1 MSDIPS
7 ANPEQHE
14 YWNETA
20 GPKWA
25 QLSDVIDT
33 QIAPLGGEAMDRIGV
48 AAGQR
53 VLDVGCGCGHTTLE
67 LARRVGPQGA
77 VLGADIS
84 RPMLEGARARADAA
98 GIANARFQ
106 HADAQVHA
114 FETDEFDLIFSRFG
128 VMFFADPVAAFA
140 NLVGALEP
148 GARLGF
154 VCWQALARNDWMLR
168 PMAAIAPLLSLQ
180 PPSDPHAPG
189 PFAFADAERVT
200 RILQDAG
207 FGSIRV
213 EGMERDLLV
222 GGGGSLDDTVRFL
235 LQMGP
240 AGAALRDAPKDLRV
254 KAADAVREAIAPFHG
269 DEGVRMPAAAW
280 LFQATRPA

>member
-7 ANPEQHE
+7 ANPEQHQ

-33 QIAPLGGEAMDRIGV
+33 QIAPLGGEALDRIGV
-48 AAGQR
+48 GAGQR
-53 VLDVGCGCGHTTLE
+53 VLDVGCGCGQTTFE
-67 LARRVGPQGA
+67 LARRVGAEGA

-84 RPMLEGARARADAA
+84 RPMLESARDRALEA
-98 GIANARFQ
+98 GLRNARFE
-106 HADAQVHA
+106 HSDAQVHP
-114 FETDEFDLIFSRFG
+114 FEAEAFDLVFSRFG
-128 VMFFADPVAAFA
+128 VMFFSDPVAAFA
-140 NLVGALEP
+140 NLLRALRP

-154 VCWQALARNDWMLR
+154 VCWQALAQNAWMLR
-168 PMAAIAPLLSLQ
+168 PMAAVAPLLSLQ

-189 PFAFADAERVT
+189 PFAFADADRVT

-207 FGSIRV
+207 FGSVAV
-213 EGMERDLLV
+213 EGMERELLV
-222 GGGGSLDDTVRFL
+222 GGGASLDDTVGFL

-240 AGAALRDAPKDLRV
+240 AGAALRDAAEDVRN
-254 KAADAVREAIAPFHG
+254 KAAAAVRDAIAPF
-269 DEGVRMPAAAW
+269 ETEVGVRMPAAAW

>member
-7 ANPEQHE
+7 ANPEQHQ

-33 QIAPLGGEAMDRIGV
+33 QIAPLGGEALDRIGV
-48 AAGQR
+48 GAGQR
-53 VLDVGCGCGHTTLE
+53 VLDVGCGCGQTTLE
-67 LARRVGPQGA
+67 LARRVGAKGA
-77 VLGADIS
+77 ALGADIS
-84 RPMLEGARARADAA
+84 RPMLESARARALEA
-98 GIANARFQ
+98 GVRNARFE
-106 HADAQVHA
+106 HSDAQVHP
-114 FETDEFDLIFSRFG
+114 FEAEAFDLVFSRFG
-128 VMFFADPVAAFA
+128 VMFFSDPGAAFA
-140 NLVGALEP
+140 NLLRALRP

-154 VCWQALARNDWMLR
+154 VCWQALAQNAWMLR
-168 PMAAIAPLLSLQ
+168 PMAALAPLLSLQ

-189 PFAFADAERVT
+189 PFAFADADRVT

-207 FGSIRV
+207 FGSVAV
-213 EGMERDLLV
+213 EGMERELLV
-222 GGGGSLDDTVRFL
+222 GGGASLDDSVGFL

-240 AGAALRDAPKDLRV
+240 AGAALRDAAEDVRN
-254 KAADAVREAIAPFHG
+254 KAAAAVRDAIAPF
-269 DEGVRMPAAAW
+269 ETEVGVCMPAAAW

>member
-1 MSDIPS
+1 MSDIPN

-84 RPMLEGARARADAA
+84 RPMLESARARADAA
-98 GIANARFQ
+98 GVGNARFEQ
-106 HADAQVHA
+106 ADAQVHA
-114 FETDEFDLIFSRFG
+114 FEADVFDLVFSRFG

-140 NLVGALEP
+140 NLTSALQP

-154 VCWQALARNDWMLR
+154 VCWQALTRNDWMLR
-168 PMAAIAPLLSLQ
+168 PMAALAPLLSLQ

-189 PFAFADAERVT
+189 PFAFADADRVT

-207 FGSIRV
+207 FGSVRV

-222 GGGGSLDDTVRFL
+222 GGGGSLDDTVGFL

-240 AGAALRDAPKDLRV
+240 AGAALRDAPKDLRA
-254 KAADAVREAIAPFHG
+254 KAADAVREAITPFQG
-269 DEGVRMPAAAW
+269 DQGVRMPAAAW

>member
-7 ANPEQHE
+7 ANPEQHQ

-33 QIAPLGGEAMDRIGV
+33 QIAPLGGEALDRIGV
-48 AAGQR
+48 GAGQR
-53 VLDVGCGCGHTTLE
+53 VLDVGCGCGQTTLE
-67 LARRVGPQGA
+67 LARRVGAEGA

-84 RPMLEGARARADAA
+84 RPMLESARDRALEA
-98 GIANARFQ
+98 GLRNARFE
-106 HADAQVHA
+106 HSDAQVHP
-114 FETDEFDLIFSRFG
+114 FEAEAFDLVFSRFG
-128 VMFFADPVAAFA
+128 VMFFSDPVAAFA
-140 NLVGALEP
+140 NLLRALRP

-154 VCWQALARNDWMLR
+154 VCWQALAQNAWMLR
-168 PMAAIAPLLSLQ
+168 PMAAVAPLLSLQ

-189 PFAFADAERVT
+189 PFAFADADRVT

-207 FGSIRV
+207 FGSVAV
-213 EGMERDLLV
+213 EGMERELLV
-222 GGGGSLDDTVRFL
+222 GGGASLDDTVGFL

-240 AGAALRDAPKDLRV
+240 AGAALRDAAEDVRN
-254 KAADAVREAIAPFHG
+254 KAAAAVRDAIAPF
-269 DEGVRMPAAAW
+269 ETEVGVRMPAAAW

>member
-7 ANPEQHE
+7 ANPEQHQ

-33 QIAPLGGEAMDRIGV
+33 QIAPLGGEALDRIGV
-48 AAGQR
+48 GAGQR
-53 VLDVGCGCGHTTLE
+53 VLDVGCGCGQTTLE
-67 LARRVGPQGA
+67 LARRVGAKGA
-77 VLGADIS
+77 ALGADIS
-84 RPMLEGARARADAA
+84 RPMLESARARALEA
-98 GIANARFQ
+98 GVRNARFE
-106 HADAQVHA
+106 HSDAQVHP
-114 FETDEFDLIFSRFG
+114 FEAEAFDLVFSRFG
-128 VMFFADPVAAFA
+128 VMFFSDPGAAFA
-140 NLVGALEP
+140 NLLRALRP

-154 VCWQALARNDWMLR
+154 VCWQALAQNAWMLR
-168 PMAAIAPLLSLQ
+168 PMAALAPLLSLQ

-189 PFAFADAERVT
+189 PFAFADADRVT

-207 FGSIRV
+207 FGSVAV
-213 EGMERDLLV
+213 EGMERELLV
-222 GGGGSLDDTVRFL
+222 GGGASLDDSVGFL

-240 AGAALRDAPKDLRV
+240 AGAALRDAAEDVRN
-254 KAADAVREAIAPFHG
+254 KAAAAVRDAIAPF
-269 DEGVRMPAAAW
+269 ETEVGVRMPAAAW

>member
-7 ANPEQHE
+7 ANPEQHQ

-33 QIAPLGGEAMDRIGV
+33 QIAPLGGEALDRIGV
-48 AAGQR
+48 GPGQR
-53 VLDVGCGCGHTTLE
+53 VLDVGCGCGQTTLE
-67 LARRVGPQGA
+67 LARRVGAKGA
-77 VLGADIS
+77 ALGADIS
-84 RPMLEGARARADAA
+84 RPMLESARARALEA
-98 GIANARFQ
+98 GVRNARFE
-106 HADAQVHA
+106 HSDAQVHP
-114 FETDEFDLIFSRFG
+114 FEAEAFDLVFSRFG
-128 VMFFADPVAAFA
+128 VMFFSDPGAAFA
-140 NLVGALEP
+140 NLLRALRP

-154 VCWQALARNDWMLR
+154 VCWQALAQNAWMLR
-168 PMAAIAPLLSLQ
+168 PMAALAPLLSLQ

-189 PFAFADAERVT
+189 PFAFADADRVT

-207 FGSIRV
+207 FGSVAV
-213 EGMERDLLV
+213 EGMERELLV
-222 GGGGSLDDTVRFL
+222 GGGASLDDTVGFL

-240 AGAALRDAPKDLRV
+240 AGAALRDAAEDVRN
-254 KAADAVREAIAPFHG
+254 KAAAAVRDAIAPF
-269 DEGVRMPAAAW
+269 ETEVGVRMPAAAW

>member
-7 ANPEQHE
+7 ANPEQHQ

-20 GPKWA
+20 GPKWT

-48 AAGQR
+48 GAGQR
-53 VLDVGCGCGHTTLE
+53 VLDVGCGCGQTTLE
-67 LARRVGPQGA
+67 LARRVGAEGA

-84 RPMLEGARARADAA
+84 RPMLESARARADRA
-98 GIANARFQ
+98 GVANARFE
-106 HADAQVHA
+106 HADAQVHR
-114 FETDEFDLIFSRFG
+114 FEAEAFDLVFSRFG
-128 VMFFADPVAAFA
+128 VMFFSDPAAAFA
-140 NLVGALEP
+140 NLLGALRP
-148 GARLGF
+148 GAQLGF
-154 VCWQALARNDWMLR
+154 VCWQALGQNAWMLR
-168 PMAAIAPLLSLQ
+168 PMAAVAQLLSLQ

-189 PFAFADAERVT
+189 PFAFADADRVT

-207 FGSIRV
+207 FGSVAV
-213 EGMERDLLV
+213 EGMERELLV
-222 GGGGSLDDTVRFL
+222 GGGGSLDDTVGFL

-240 AGAALRDAPKDLRV
+240 AGAALREAAEDVRA
-254 KAADAVREAIAPFHG
+254 KAADAVRDAIAPFETEG
-269 DEGVRMPAAAW
+269 GVRMPAAAW

>member
-7 ANPEQHE
+7 ANPEQHQ

-33 QIAPLGGEAMDRIGV
+33 QIAPLGGEALDRIGV
-48 AAGQR
+48 GAGQR
-53 VLDVGCGCGHTTLE
+53 VLDVGCGCGQTTLE
-67 LARRVGPQGA
+67 LARRVGAKGA
-77 VLGADIS
+77 ALGADIS
-84 RPMLEGARARADAA
+84 RPMLESARARALEA
-98 GIANARFQ
+98 GVRNARFE
-106 HADAQVHA
+106 HSDAQVHP
-114 FETDEFDLIFSRFG
+114 FEAEAFDLVFSRFG
-128 VMFFADPVAAFA
+128 VMFFSDPGAAFA
-140 NLVGALEP
+140 NLLRALRP

-154 VCWQALARNDWMLR
+154 VCWQALAQNAWMLR
-168 PMAAIAPLLSLQ
+168 PMAALAPLLSLQ

-189 PFAFADAERVT
+189 PFAFADADRVT

-207 FGSIRV
+207 FGSVAV
-213 EGMERDLLV
+213 EGMERELLV
-222 GGGGSLDDTVRFL
+222 GGGASLDDTVGFL

-240 AGAALRDAPKDLRV
+240 AGAALRDAAEDVRN
-254 KAADAVREAIAPFHG
+254 KAAAAVRDAIAPF
-269 DEGVRMPAAAW
+269 ETEVGVRMPAAAW

>member
-7 ANPEQHE
+7 ANPEQHQ

-48 AAGQR
+48 GAGQR
-53 VLDVGCGCGHTTLE
+53 VLDVGCGCGQTTLE
-67 LARRVGPQGA
+67 LARRVGAEGA

-84 RPMLEGARARADAA
+84 RPMLESARDRALEA
-98 GIANARFQ
+98 GLRNARFE
-106 HADAQVHA
+106 HSDAQVHP
-114 FETDEFDLIFSRFG
+114 FEAEAFDLVFSRFG
-128 VMFFADPVAAFA
+128 VMFFSDPVAAFA
-140 NLVGALEP
+140 NLLRALRP

-154 VCWQALARNDWMLR
+154 VCWQALAQNAWMLR
-168 PMAAIAPLLSLQ
+168 PMAAVAPLLSLQ

-189 PFAFADAERVT
+189 PFAFADADRVT

-207 FGSIRV
+207 FGSV
-213 EGMERDLLV
+213 AAEGMERELLV
-222 GGGGSLDDTVRFL
+222 GGGASLDDTVGFL

-240 AGAALRDAPKDLRV
+240 AGAALREAAEDVRN
-254 KAADAVREAIAPFHG
+254 KAVAAVRDAIAPF
-269 DEGVRMPAAAW
+269 ETEVGVRMPAAAW

>member
-7 ANPEQHE
+7 ANPEQHQ

-33 QIAPLGGEAMDRIGV
+33 QIAPLGGEALDRIGV
-48 AAGQR
+48 GAGQR
-53 VLDVGCGCGHTTLE
+53 VLDVGCGCGQTTLE
-67 LARRVGPQGA
+67 LARRVGAEGA

-84 RPMLEGARARADAA
+84 RPMLESARDRALEA
-98 GIANARFQ
+98 GLRNARFEYS
-106 HADAQVHA
+106 DAQVHP
-114 FETDEFDLIFSRFG
+114 FEAEAFDLVFSRFG
-128 VMFFADPVAAFA
+128 VMFFSDPVAAFA
-140 NLVGALEP
+140 NLLRALRP

-154 VCWQALARNDWMLR
+154 VCWQALAQNAWMLR
-168 PMAAIAPLLSLQ
+168 PMAAVAPLLSLQ

-189 PFAFADAERVT
+189 PFAFADADRVT

-207 FGSIRV
+207 FGSVAV
-213 EGMERDLLV
+213 EGMERELLV
-222 GGGGSLDDTVRFL
+222 GGGASLDDTVGFL

-240 AGAALRDAPKDLRV
+240 AGAALRDAAEDVRN
-254 KAADAVREAIAPFHG
+254 KAAAAVRDAIAPF
-269 DEGVRMPAAAW
+269 ETEVGVRMPAAAW

>member
-7 ANPEQHE
+7 ANPEQHQ

-33 QIAPLGGEAMDRIGV
+33 QIAPLGGEALDRIGV
-48 AAGQR
+48 GAGQR
-53 VLDVGCGCGHTTLE
+53 VLDVGCGCGQTTLE
-67 LARRVGPQGA
+67 LARRVGAKGA
-77 VLGADIS
+77 ALGADIS
-84 RPMLEGARARADAA
+84 RPMLESARARALEA
-98 GIANARFQ
+98 GVRNARFE
-106 HADAQVHA
+106 HSDAQVHP
-114 FETDEFDLIFSRFG
+114 FEAEAFDLVFSRFG
-128 VMFFADPVAAFA
+128 VMFFSDPVAAFA
-140 NLVGALEP
+140 NLLRALRP

-154 VCWQALARNDWMLR
+154 VCWQALAQNAWMLR
-168 PMAAIAPLLSLQ
+168 PMAALAPLLSLQ

-189 PFAFADAERVT
+189 PFAFADADRVT

-207 FGSIRV
+207 FGSVAV
-213 EGMERDLLV
+213 EGMERELLV
-222 GGGGSLDDTVRFL
+222 GGGASLDDSVGFL

-240 AGAALRDAPKDLRV
+240 AGAALRDAAEDVRN
-254 KAADAVREAIAPFHG
+254 KAAAAVRDAIAPF
-269 DEGVRMPAAAW
+269 ETEVGVCMPAAAW

>member
-7 ANPEQHE
+7 ANPEQHQ

-48 AAGQR
+48 GAGQR
-53 VLDVGCGCGHTTLE
+53 VLDVGCGCGQTTLE
-67 LARRVGPQGA
+67 LARRVGAEGA

-84 RPMLEGARARADAA
+84 RPMLESARDRALEA
-98 GIANARFQ
+98 GLRNARFE
-106 HADAQVHA
+106 HSDAQVHP
-114 FETDEFDLIFSRFG
+114 FEAEAFDLVFSRFG
-128 VMFFADPVAAFA
+128 VMFFSDPVAAFA
-140 NLVGALEP
+140 NLLRALRP

-154 VCWQALARNDWMLR
+154 VCWQALAQNAWMLR
-168 PMAAIAPLLSLQ
+168 PMAAVAPLLSLQ

-189 PFAFADAERVT
+189 PFAFADADRVT

-207 FGSIRV
+207 FGSVAV
-213 EGMERDLLV
+213 EGMERELLV
-222 GGGGSLDDTVRFL
+222 GGGASLDDTVGFL

-240 AGAALRDAPKDLRV
+240 AGAALRDAAEDVRN
-254 KAADAVREAIAPFHG
+254 KAAAAVRDAIAPF
-269 DEGVRMPAAAW
+269 ETEAGVRMPAAAW

>member
-7 ANPEQHE
+7 ANPEQHQ

-33 QIAPLGGEAMDRIGV
+33 QIAPLGGEALDRIGV
-48 AAGQR
+48 GAGQR
-53 VLDVGCGCGHTTLE
+53 VLDVGCGCGQTTLE
-67 LARRVGPQGA
+67 LARRVGAEGA

-84 RPMLEGARARADAA
+84 RPMLESARDRALEA
-98 GIANARFQ
+98 GLRNARFE
-106 HADAQVHA
+106 HSDAQVHP
-114 FETDEFDLIFSRFG
+114 FEAEAFDLVFSRFG
-128 VMFFADPVAAFA
+128 VMFFSDPVAAFA
-140 NLVGALEP
+140 NLLRALRP
-148 GARLGF
+148 CARLGF
-154 VCWQALARNDWMLR
+154 VCWQALAQNAWMLR
-168 PMAAIAPLLSLQ
+168 PMAALAPLLSLQ

-189 PFAFADAERVT
+189 PFAFADADRVT

-207 FGSIRV
+207 FGSVAV
-213 EGMERDLLV
+213 EGMERELLV
-222 GGGGSLDDTVRFL
+222 GGGASLDDTVGFL

-240 AGAALRDAPKDLRV
+240 AGAALREADDDLRA
-254 KAADAVREAIAPFHG
+254 KAADAVREAITPFQG

>member
-7 ANPEQHE
+7 ANPEQHQ

-33 QIAPLGGEAMDRIGV
+33 QIAPLGGEAMERIGIG
-48 AAGQR
+48 AGQR
-53 VLDVGCGCGHTTLE
+53 VLDVGCGCGQTTLE
-67 LARRVGPQGA
+67 LARRVGAEGA

-84 RPMLEGARARADAA
+84 RPMLEGARARADAT
-98 GIANARFQ
+98 GIANARFEQ
-106 HADAQVHA
+106 ADAQVHP
-114 FETDEFDLIFSRFG
+114 FEAGAFDLVFSRFG
-128 VMFFADPVAAFA
+128 VMFFSDPVAAFA
-140 NLVGALEP
+140 NLLRALQP

-154 VCWQALARNDWMLR
+154 VCWQALAQNAWMLR
-168 PMAAIAPLLSLQ
+168 PMAALAPLLSLQ

-189 PFAFADAERVT
+189 PFAFADADRVT
-200 RILQDAG
+200 RILRDAG
-207 FGSIRV
+207 FGSVAV
-213 EGMERDLLV
+213 EGMERELLV
-222 GGGGSLDDTVRFL
+222 GGGASLDDTVGFL

-240 AGAALRDAPKDLRV
+240 AGAALREADDDLRA

-269 DEGVRMPAAAW
+269 DAGVRMPAAAW
-280 LFQATRPA
+280 LFTAVRPA